1 MTIAVRNKQRIAALQ
16 HQALTAD
23 HAQQYR
29 SPADKVELRFTG
41 YEAEFDAK
49 RAGGFDA
56 AVVDAGK
63 AHAAQKLAVEIEGVL
78 SQNIIPGRIINNHR
92 VCIIDRPN
100 RTA

>member
-41 YEAEFDAK
+41 HEAEFDAK
-49 RAGGFDA
+49 
-56 AVVDAGK
+56 
-63 AHAAQKLAVEIEGVL
+63 
-78 SQNIIPGRIINNHR
+78 GREVSMR
-92 VCIIDRPN
+92 R
-100 RTA
+100 